1 MNKKGTR
8 LQVMRGTV
16 KYTTAKYTIGGLS
29 KKDLTRFTFK
39 MA

>member
-16 KYTTAKYTIGGLS
+16 KRTLDGLS
-29 KKDLTRFTFK
+29 KKDLK
-39 MA
+39 IELD

>member
-8 LQVMRGTV
+8 LQVMRG
-16 KYTTAKYTIGGLS
+16 TAKYTIGGLS